1 MREDMS
7 FSAIIRPLTLFVA
20 GILGGA
26 GVALAAAASHGGDAH
41 FLGSASTMCLAHA
54 PALLALYAGYD
65 RIRTAPVATVLLG
78 LGTLIFA
85 GDLVSRHFGGN
96 SLFPLAAPTGGLGMI
111 AGWAVVALGAFFRRG
126 AAKA

>member
-1 MREDMS
+1 MS
-7 FSAIIRPLTLFVA
+7 FNAIIRPLTLFVA

-26 GVALAAAASHGGDAH
+26 GVALAAAASHGGDTH

-65 RIRTAPVATVLLG
+65 RIRTAPAAAVLLG

-111 AGWAVVALGAFFRRG
+111 AGWAVVALGAFFKR
-126 AAKA
+126 AVTEA

>member
-1 MREDMS
+1 MS
-7 FSAIIRPLTLFVA
+7 IGAVIRPATLFVA
-20 GILGGA
+20 GLLGGG
-26 GVALAAAASHGGDAH
+26 GVALAAAASHGGDMH

-65 RIRTAPVATVLLG
+65 RIRTAPLAALLLG

-85 GDLVSRHFGGN
+85 GDLISRHFGGS

-111 AGWAVVALGAFFRRG
+111 AGWAAIALGAFFRTG
-126 AAKA
+126 TSKA

>member
-1 MREDMS
+1 MS
-7 FSAIIRPLTLFVA
+7 IGAVIRPATLFVA
-20 GILGGA
+20 GLLGGG
-26 GVALAAAASHGGDAH
+26 GVALAAAASHGGDTH

-65 RIRTAPVATVLLG
+65 RIRTAPLAALLLG

-85 GDLVSRHFGGN
+85 GDLISRHFGGS

-111 AGWAVVALGAFFRRG
+111 AGWAAIALGAFFRTG
-126 AAKA
+126 TSKA

>member
-1 MREDMS
+1 MS
-7 FSAIIRPLTLFVA
+7 IGAVIRPATLFFA
-20 GILGGA
+20 GLLGGG
-26 GVALAAAASHGGDAH
+26 GVALAAAASHGGDTH

-65 RIRTAPVATVLLG
+65 RIRTAPLAALLLG

-85 GDLVSRHFGGN
+85 GDLISRHFGGS

-111 AGWAVVALGAFFRRG
+111 AGWAAIALGAFFRTG
-126 AAKA
+126 TSKA

>member
-1 MREDMS
+1 MS
-7 FSAIIRPLTLFVA
+7 FSAAVRPLTLFIA

-41 FLGSASTMCLAHA
+41 FLGAASTMCLAHA

-65 RIRTAPVATVLLG
+65 RIRTAPLAAVLLG

-85 GDLVSRHFGGN
+85 GDLVVRHFGGN
-96 SLFPLAAPTGGLGMI
+96 SLFPLAAPAGGLGMI
-111 AGWAVVALGAFFRRG
+111 AGWAVVALGAFFRKG
-126 AAKA
+126 AVGA

>member
-1 MREDMS
+1 MS
-7 FSAIIRPLTLFVA
+7 IGAVIRPATLFLA
-20 GILGGA
+20 GLLGGG
-26 GVALAAAASHGGDAH
+26 GVALAAAASHGGDTH

-65 RIRTAPVATVLLG
+65 RIRTAPLAALLLG

-85 GDLVSRHFGGN
+85 GDLISRHFGGS

-111 AGWAVVALGAFFRRG
+111 AGWAAIALGAFFRSG
-126 AAKA
+126 TSKA

>member
-1 MREDMS
+1 MS
-7 FSAIIRPLTLFVA
+7 IGAIIRPATLFVA
-20 GILGGA
+20 GLLGGG
-26 GVALAAAASHGGDAH
+26 GVALAAAASHGGDTH

-65 RIRTAPVATVLLG
+65 RIRTAPLAALLLG

-85 GDLVSRHFGGN
+85 GDLISRHFGGS

-111 AGWAVVALGAFFRRG
+111 AGWAAIALGAFFRTG
-126 AAKA
+126 TSKA

>member
-1 MREDMS
+1 MS
-7 FSAIIRPLTLFVA
+7 IGAVIRPATLFLA
-20 GILGGA
+20 GLLGGG
-26 GVALAAAASHGGDAH
+26 GVALAAAASHGGDTH

-65 RIRTAPVATVLLG
+65 RIRTAPLAALLLG

-85 GDLVSRHFGGN
+85 GDLISRHFGGS

-111 AGWAVVALGAFFRRG
+111 AGWAAITLGAFFRTG
-126 AAKA
+126 TSKA